1 MIIHRLASAIR
12 HQKWSQIITEILI
25 VVIGIFLG
33 LQVTNWAEDQ
43 ALRGQEQIYLNQLH
57 EEMTDA
63 MTIGQRRLLT
73 STRANNR
80 LLEINTYFA
89 QGVIQE
95 NFNNEYCNAIRGSSF
110 MFNPTLPLTTLTE
123 IVSSGQ
129 LAIFQ
134 DQKIRSMIS
143 NYMFRLE
150 LIASNN
156 DRRRANVENLSVMYP
171 ELIKRG
177 ALITTAPNRTL
188 QRDQCD
194 FSAMMKQDRKSVV

>member
-1 MIIHRLASAIR
+1 
-12 HQKWSQIITEILI
+12 
-25 VVIGIFLG
+25 
-33 LQVTNWAEDQ
+33 
-43 ALRGQEQIYLNQLH
+43 
-57 EEMTDA
+57 
-63 MTIGQRRLLT
+63 
-73 STRANNR
+73 
-80 LLEINTYFA
+80 
-89 QGVIQE
+89 
-95 NFNNEYCNAIRGSSF
+95 

-194 FSAMMKQDRKSVV
+194 FSAMMKHQGFKNALNSNALRVDGTTGSLQQAVKTLQEFHAHLDILLNISHPEESS